1 METQVEGYENKRIIV
16 LPTTH
21 SPFYLP
27 IEAARY
33 LRICSRSL
41 ERHRVDKTGPD
52 FRRHGGVVCYHED
65 DLKAWSLSQTE
76 KI

>member
-1 METQVEGYENKRIIV
+1 MDRRVEREENKRLII
-16 LPTTH
+16 LPTKN

-27 IEAARY
+27 REAARY
-33 LRICSRSL
+33 LRICTKSL
-41 ERHRVDKTGPD
+41 ERHRIAKTGPA

-65 DLKAWSLSQTE
+65 DLEAWSLSRTE